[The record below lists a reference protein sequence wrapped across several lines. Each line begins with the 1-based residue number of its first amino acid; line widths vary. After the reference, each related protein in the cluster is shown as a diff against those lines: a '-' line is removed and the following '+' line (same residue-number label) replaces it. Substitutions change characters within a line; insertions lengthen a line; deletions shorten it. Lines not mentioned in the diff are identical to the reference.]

1 MDAIREDIA
10 ILTLLAEVLCFLD
23 MMVNSFAHT
32 VSTKLVGR
40 YTRPEFTGKVFM
52 SNFLLEII
60 FFCFTHNEKISLM

>member
-40 YTRPEFTGKVFM
+40 YTRPEFTGKI
-52 SNFLLEII
+52 FLPFSFFI
-60 FFCFTHNEKISLM
+60 FGNNIPFNP